1 MVIKIGL
8 FSFTCC
14 EGCMIV
20 FIEALNK
27 KYDEW
32 INSNKMQIV
41 NFRALKK
48 VLPIS
53 QMDIAFVEGAI
64 STQSEINKLK
74 LIRKNTKKLVA
85 FGSGACTGYPSN
97 QRNKFNK
104 KLKAEI
110 QSIIKQMNQNE
121 SILPVTAYVV
131 VDDKINGCPV
141 NQATVIKKIDTYLK
155 NAQI

>member
-1 MVIKIGL
+1 MVKIGL

-14 EGCMIV
+14 EGCMVV
-20 FIEALNK
+20 FVEALNK

-32 INSNKMQIV
+32 IKSNKIEIV

-53 QMDIAFVEGAI
+53 EMDIAFVEGAI
-64 STQSEINKLK
+64 STQSEVKKLK
-74 LIRKNTKKLVA
+74 LIRENTKKLVA

-97 QRNKFNK
+97 QRNKFSK
-104 KLKAEI
+104 KIKTEI
-110 QSIIKQMNQNE
+110 QPIIQQLHQNNSIQPI
-121 SILPVTAYVV
+121 TAFVV

-141 NQATVIKKIDTYLK
+141 DENTVIKKIDGWLK
-155 NAQI
+155 NAPI